1 MKTMKICKSLRVN
14 KGCFSFDVSMISDFF
29 SGDFYYKTVTDEF
42 YKPLFFKKLK
52 INKYKNETMF
62 YFVGSNDFVLIR
74 DSFSKFYLNGTSL
87 TVTDKE
93 KIKIIKELLYKIKSE
108 TEKNTIYSIIQ
119 SYREKYTDLTGVFRG
134 SPSSLIRELWENG
147 FSEKE
152 IEKIQK
158 KYF

>member
-1 MKTMKICKSLRVN
+1 MKTIQTQESFQLKEE
-14 KGCFSFDVSMISDFF
+14 CFSVDISRIFDFF
-29 SGDFYYKTVTDEF
+29 SGSFYYKTETDELH
-42 YKPLFFKKLK
+42 KPLFFKRLK

-93 KIKIIKELLYKIKSE
+93 KISAIKKLLYKIKSKV
-108 TEKNTIYSIIQ
+108 EKNIIYSIIQ
-119 SYREKYTDLTGVFRG
+119 SYREKYTDTMGVFRG